1 MAKDVFREIFNHQIE
16 STESAGRLTLRLF
29 EDRKILIIEQNGKCI
44 SIDRWQVLE
53 LATELLNIR
62 KYLKTHREKSN
73 AKASR

>member
-16 STESAGRLTLRLF
+16 STESAGR
-29 EDRKILIIEQNGKCI
+29 
-44 SIDRWQVLE
+44 IDRWQVLE